1 MASEWAILDGC
12 GVCPACRRVVP
23 GDRPCDL
30 DGSVVRPI
38 SSAEDRQALLDA
50 VWGSQPRRAEL
61 MRHLG
66 ARKATT
72 RTRLAAAALGGVGVA
87 GVAVAVL
94 GMPGTVLEIVAGLTW
109 AVVGVSQMVSG
120 QRLIPSGGAALTPQ
134 PRFASGQILPCT
146 AVVAPGSGIAC
157 AAWALEL
164 RYDGRWG
171 SRTTLRVGA
180 STGFDVALDGGER
193 VRIPPGPLWIE
204 DVLPQLAELESPSFE
219 ELLRALDP
227 ARTDDKDPWPL
238 FRFNV
243 IGEQTLHSGD
253 RVEILGVVDRALG
266 SSQQQAMYRDAPA
279 SVLVPRTVPALR
291 LVSRR

>member
-1 MASEWAILDGC
+1 M
-12 GVCPACRRVVP
+12 
-23 GDRPCDL
+23 
-30 DGSVVRPI
+30 RPI
-38 SSAEDRQALLDA
+38 GSAEDRQALLDA
-50 VWGSQPRRAEL
+50 VWGPQIKRAEL

-66 ARKATT
+66 PRKVTT
-72 RTRLAAAALGGVGVA
+72 RTRLIAAALGGMGAA
-87 GVAVAVL
+87 GVAAALL
-94 GMPGTVLEIVAGLTW
+94 GVPGTALELVAGLTW
-109 AVVGVSQMVSG
+109 AAFGMSKMMSR
-120 QRLIPSGGAALTPQ
+120 QRLIPSGGAAIAPQ
-134 PRFASGQILPCT
+134 PRFAAGQILPCP

-204 DVLPQLAELESPSFE
+204 DTLPQLAELESPSFE

-227 ARTDDKDPWPL
+227 ARTDHTDPWPL

-243 IGEQTLHSGD
+243 IGEETLHSGD

-291 LVSRR
+291 LVARR